1 MRLIDADALK
11 EEVKTL
17 FCPDG
22 YKIMMLER
30 IDNAP
35 TVDCIEFNRA
45 KELIK
50 QAYQKGKNIR
60 PQGEWKHIG
69 GDEWTCSVCGHV
81 ITTEG
86 SWENP
91 LSTGA
96 YHCEN
101 CGAYMKGGPK

>member
-35 TVDCIEFNRA
+35 TVECVNE
-45 KELIK
+45 EEV
-50 QAYQKGKNIR
+50 KNI
-60 PQGEWKHIG
+60 
-69 GDEWTCSVCGHV
+69 
-81 ITTEG
+81 
-86 SWENP
+86 ENE
-91 LSTGA
+91 LKKVLRKLR
-96 YHCEN
+96 EN
-101 CGAYMKGGPK
+101 NNG